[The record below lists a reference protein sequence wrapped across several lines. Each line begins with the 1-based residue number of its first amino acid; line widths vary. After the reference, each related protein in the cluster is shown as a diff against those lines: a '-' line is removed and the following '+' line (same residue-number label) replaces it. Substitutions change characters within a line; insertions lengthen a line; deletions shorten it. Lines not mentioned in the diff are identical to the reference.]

1 MQCADLCLCGG
12 KERED
17 REERDRVKR
26 SFGDFMWIDI
36 HSIHPCVSKF
46 GITYIRHKKKR
57 L

>member
-46 GITYIRHKKKR
+46 GITYIRH
-57 L
+57 